1 MQRVIIIVETSR
13 IRLRQ
18 FTTADLGHLIELYA
32 DPEVMRFVD
41 DRGATREDLRD
52 DYLPN
57 FLKYYERGDAY
68 GFWVGEDRVT
78 GDFLGWWHLRPRPGT
93 PTDEPELG
101 YRLARAA
108 WGRGLATEASQA
120 LVSRGFREHGVRRV
134 VASAFEANVAS
145 WTVMEKLGMRRIAID
160 HGVVHYALERC
171 DWVFPSP

>member
-1 MQRVIIIVETSR
+1 MIIIGETSR
-13 IRLRQ
+13 IRLRR
-18 FTTADLGHLIELYA
+18 FTTADLEHLIELYA

-41 DRGATREDLRD
+41 DRGATREELRD

-68 GFWVGEDRVT
+68 GFWVGEERVT
-78 GDFLGWWHLRPRPGT
+78 GDFLGWWHLRPQPGT

-134 VASAFEANVAS
+134 VAAAFEANVAS
-145 WTVMEKLGMRRIAID
+145 WKVMEKLGMRRMAID
-160 HGVVHYALERC
+160 DGVVHYALERS
-171 DWVFPSP
+171 DWVFLGP